1 MINRNVI
8 VLKDPAGDLEAGRTF
23 YEKVAAGL
31 GNYFQDSL
39 IADMES
45 LEFFAGIHVKK
56 YDLFRMLARRFPFAI
71 YY

>member
-1 MINRNVI
+1 MQTSFMINRNVI
-8 VLKDPAGDLEAGRTF
+8 VLKEAAGDLETGRAF

-45 LEFFAGIHVKK
+45 FYFSKTVN
-56 YDLFRMLARRFPFAI
+56 
-71 YY
+71 

>member
-45 LEFFAGIHVKK
+45 FYFSKTVN
-56 YDLFRMLARRFPFAI
+56 
-71 YY
+71 